1 MPTLYN
7 RIQGRNLDRLA
18 ALSDGIFAVA
28 MTLLVLDLH
37 LPTAAQVHGERELLA
52 ALAALGPQWITY
64 GMSFLTLGI
73 FWAGQQTQLNHFAE
87 GTRDLTWIHLGF
99 LFAVTLLPLS
109 TRLLAEFFAYRAA
122 LGIYWLNILVL
133 GAMLFWS
140 WSYATRANLVKADT
154 PEEVK
159 GSICR
164 RIVIA
169 QSLYAAG
176 AALCFIH
183 TWLSIAAIVLV
194 QLNYALA
201 PRLWGRKQA
210 LSGFR
215 AGYQRTTPRLVSGF
229 FLYGRGACLPV
240 EGRMETAGLN
250 ALAMMRLGSFRLMHS
265 GARDGLG
272 FLLIGLVAIGVAVW
286 VVARAERKEPA
297 KN

>member
-18 ALSDGIFAVA
+18 ALSDGIFAFA

-37 LPTAAQVHGERELLA
+37 LPTAAQVHGEGELLR

-64 GMSFLTLGI
+64 SMSFLTLGI
-73 FWAGQQTQLNHFAE
+73 FWAGQQTQLNHLAE

-109 TRLLAEFFAYRAA
+109 TRLLTEFFDYRTA
-122 LGIYWLNILVL
+122 LGIYWLNIFVL

-140 WSYATRANLVKADT
+140 WSYATRASLVKADT
-154 PEEVK
+154 PEEVRN
-159 GSICR
+159 SICR

-183 TWLSIAAIVLV
+183 IWLSIGAIVLV

-201 PRLWGRKQA
+201 PRLWGRK
-210 LSGFR
+210 
-215 AGYQRTTPRLVSGF
+215 
-229 FLYGRGACLPV
+229 RG
-240 EGRMETAGLN
+240 
-250 ALAMMRLGSFRLMHS
+250 
-265 GARDGLG
+265 
-272 FLLIGLVAIGVAVW
+272 
-286 VVARAERKEPA
+286 
-297 KN
+297 

>member
-28 MTLLVLDLH
+28 MTLLVFDLH
-37 LPTAAQVHGERELLA
+37 LPTAAQVHGEGGLLA

-64 GMSFLTLGI
+64 AMSFLTLGI
-73 FWAGQQTQLNHFAE
+73 FWAGQQTQLNHMAE

-99 LFAVTLLPLS
+99 LFAVTVLPFS
-109 TRLLAEFFAYRAA
+109 TRLLTEFFEFRTA
-122 LGIYWLNILVL
+122 LGLYWLNIFVL

-140 WSYATRANLVKADT
+140 WSYAMHANLIKAGT
-154 PEEVK
+154 PEEVR

-194 QLNYALA
+194 QLNYAFA
-201 PRLWGRKQA
+201 PRWRVRKSHHSA
-210 LSGFR
+210 
-215 AGYQRTTPRLVSGF
+215 QRPH
-229 FLYGRGACLPV
+229 A
-240 EGRMETAGLN
+240 
-250 ALAMMRLGSFRLMHS
+250 
-265 GARDGLG
+265 
-272 FLLIGLVAIGVAVW
+272 
-286 VVARAERKEPA
+286 
-297 KN
+297 